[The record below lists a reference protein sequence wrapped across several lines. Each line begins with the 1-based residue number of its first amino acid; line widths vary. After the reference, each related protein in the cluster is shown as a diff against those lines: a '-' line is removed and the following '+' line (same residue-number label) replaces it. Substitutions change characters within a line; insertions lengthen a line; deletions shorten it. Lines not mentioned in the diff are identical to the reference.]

1 MVGLL
6 GKLSLK
12 RVQRKCPGNM
22 AVKGQEFMAFCYWI
36 SIDEWLENY
45 VTDWI
50 SGGPVNHG
58 DQP

>member
-1 MVGLL
+1 
-6 GKLSLK
+6 
-12 RVQRKCPGNM
+12 M